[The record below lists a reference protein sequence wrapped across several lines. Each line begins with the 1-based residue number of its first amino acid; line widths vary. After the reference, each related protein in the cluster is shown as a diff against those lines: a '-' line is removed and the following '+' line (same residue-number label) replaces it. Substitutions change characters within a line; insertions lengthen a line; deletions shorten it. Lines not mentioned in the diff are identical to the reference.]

1 MENMIETKDVIQ
13 SFPIAGGKE
22 LVVLK
27 NINIQIPT
35 GKLTMLRGRSG
46 SGKTTLM
53 NLLSALDY
61 PKSGEILFEGK
72 PIQNLPEHDREQIR
86 KTQIGFVFQSVA
98 LIPMMTAY
106 ENVEFVLRL
115 AGYKGDRRKRTEEC
129 LKLVGLGSRMHHMP
143 QELSGGEQ
151 QRVAIARAIA
161 HKPKIIFAD
170 EPTAELDSNTG
181 LQVMKIFK
189 ELIEKQGVTIVMT
202 THDTGLMEVADCH
215 YLLRMERLPMKIN
228 LKEKISKVKQI
239 KSPESAM
246 ENPEQ
251 TMDVPDDVMIECDS
265 LVKIYKTKDIEVLA
279 LQGLDLTV
287 KRGELMAIIGNSGSG
302 KSTFL
307 NMIGGLDRPSAGKLY
322 VDGKNLFQMTE
333 NELVKYKR
341 STVGFVWQNNAR
353 NLLPYLTAWENVM
366 TPMLFVEEK
375 EKAVSE
381 EEKKKRALEL
391 LELVGLGH
399 RKDSKLSQLSGGEQ
413 QRVAIAIAL
422 ANNPKLLLAD
432 EPTGA
437 VDRKTADDILEMFRK
452 LNEKLGLTI
461 VIVTHD
467 KELAKK
473 VNRVVSIRDGK
484 TSSERIM
491 KNDYRERME
500 HLDIDWQEEET
511 QEEFAV
517 LDRAGRVQIPSEL
530 LEQMG
535 MDGNKV
541 KLEFIGGKIVI
552 EKPKD

>member
-1 MENMIETKDVIQ
+1 
-13 SFPIAGGKE
+13 
-22 LVVLK
+22 
-27 NINIQIPT
+27 
-35 GKLTMLRGRSG
+35 
-46 SGKTTLM
+46 
-53 NLLSALDY
+53 
-61 PKSGEILFEGK
+61 
-72 PIQNLPEHDREQIR
+72 
-86 KTQIGFVFQSVA
+86 
-98 LIPMMTAY
+98 
-106 ENVEFVLRL
+106 
-115 AGYKGDRRKRTEEC
+115 
-129 LKLVGLGSRMHHMP
+129 
-143 QELSGGEQ
+143 
-151 QRVAIARAIA
+151 
-161 HKPKIIFAD
+161 
-170 EPTAELDSNTG
+170 
-181 LQVMKIFK
+181 
-189 ELIEKQGVTIVMT
+189 
-202 THDTGLMEVADCH
+202 
-215 YLLRMERLPMKIN
+215 MKIN

-307 NMIGGLDRPSAGKLY
+307 
-322 VDGKNLFQMTE
+322 
-333 NELVKYKR
+333 